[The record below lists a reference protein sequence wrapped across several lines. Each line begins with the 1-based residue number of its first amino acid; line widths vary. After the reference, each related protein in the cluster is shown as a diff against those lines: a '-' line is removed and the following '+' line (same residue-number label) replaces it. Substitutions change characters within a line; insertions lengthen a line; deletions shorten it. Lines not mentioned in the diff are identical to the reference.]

1 MALVEN
7 LMTDN
12 EDLILKTV
20 HERNIKEI
28 IWTGHSLAGGKMHS
42 LWIQYHRMKRCDSIP
57 VPVPGTGTL

>member
-42 LWIQYHRMKRCDSIP
+42 LIMYIIP
-57 VPVPGTGTL
+57 LYETM

>member
-1 MALVEN
+1 MKVQGGYMALVEN

-42 LWIQYHRMKRCDSIP
+42 LIMYIIP
-57 VPVPGTGTL
+57 LYETM